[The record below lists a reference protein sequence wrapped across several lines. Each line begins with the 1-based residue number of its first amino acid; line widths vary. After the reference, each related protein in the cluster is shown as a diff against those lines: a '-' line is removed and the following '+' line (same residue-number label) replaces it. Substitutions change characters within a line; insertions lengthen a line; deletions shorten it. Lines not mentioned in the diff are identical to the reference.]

1 MLLVAAVGGTLSFV
15 LSLVDYL
22 APDATRAVVGDPDLA
37 SLLVMAASVL
47 LAVTGWLLVPK
58 RNP

>member
-22 APDATRAVVGDPDLA
+22 APDATRVVVGDPDLA